1 VLLDALDPLG
11 ERRKQRLD
19 NRPQMKRI
27 LRGCMRSAEDSMNDL
42 ATIVGFVGGECKGES
57 QEQDAWREAPVPSAE
72 IKGKIRGRVKA
83 IFELVERGDDRRGLD
98 EVERGLVPLIFGL
111 ARLFLAYFLA
121 RREEHSASL
130 LERWQR
136 KGYRS
141 RKPERKYLG
150 TLFGQ
155 VCFWRTYVRQP
166 QGQGLHPLDHAL
178 GLTADGFS
186 SWVLEMCARLS
197 TLVSYEQ
204 VTALLL
210 YFLSWSPSKT
220 TVEKAVLG
228 LGRYTQ
234 EWFYAAPPPE
244 GDGEVLVIQ
253 FDSKATPTAT
263 EEELAKRRGKRQ
275 KERPLSPRHRGR
287 AKRARRGPKMRRRP
301 GDKSK
306 NGKAAT
312 IVAMY
317 TLKAD
322 KDKDGNRVLLGPIN
336 KKVYASYAPKRHA
349 FALAR
354 RDANKRGFH
363 QGSAKTTQIVTDG
376 DEDLESL
383 VKEFFP
389 EAKHTLDIV
398 HVLEYVWEA
407 GRLLFKE
414 GSAELTAW
422 VKKQESLLYRGK
434 AVLVVQHLCD
444 ARSKVAARDRERLQ
458 KIRDYLAKRLRLM
471 DYHELREQDLE
482 VASGAVEGAVRHVIA
497 KRFDSGSMR
506 WIKER
511 AEALLQLRSI
521 EINGDWQAFMLF
533 VKRRLRE
540 KGRRGASVQRLL
552 TTKPAPLP
560 TFGLGS
566 ISADKICA

>member
-1 VLLDALDPLG
+1 
-11 ERRKQRLD
+11 
-19 NRPQMKRI
+19 MK
-27 LRGCMRSAEDSMNDL
+27 DL

-57 QEQDAWREAPVPSAE
+57 GEQDAWREAPISSAA
-72 IKGKIRGRVKA
+72 IKGKIRGHVGV
-83 IFELVERGDDRRGLD
+83 IFEFVDRSDDRRGFD
-98 EVERGLVPLIFGL
+98 EVERGLLPLLFGL
-111 ARLFLAYFLA
+111 GRLLLAYFLA
-121 RREEHSASL
+121 RREERSADL
-130 LERWQR
+130 VDPWCR
-136 KGYRS
+136 KGYRR

-150 TLFGQ
+150 TFFGQ
-155 VCFWRTYVRQP
+155 VCFWRIYVRRSG
-166 QGQGLHPLDHAL
+166 GQGLHPLDLAL

-234 EWFYAAPPPE
+234 EWFAAAPPPA

-253 FDSKATPTAT
+253 IDSKATPTAT
-263 EEELAKRRGKRQ
+263 EEELEKRRGKRS

-287 AKRARRGPKMRRRP
+287 VKRARRGPKKRRKP

-312 IVAMY
+312 IVTMY
-317 TLKAD
+317 TLKKG
-322 KDKDGNRVLLGPIN
+322 KDKDGKHVLLGPIN

-349 FALAR
+349 VAVAR
-354 RDANKRGFH
+354 READKRGFAVDS
-363 QGSAKTTQIVTDG
+363 GKTTQIVTDG

-383 VKEFFP
+383 VKELFP
-389 EAKHTLDIV
+389 EARHTLDIV

-407 GRLLFKE
+407 GRFLFKE
-414 GSAELTAW
+414 GSAELAAW
-422 VKKQESLLYRGK
+422 VKKQESLLYKGK
-434 AVLVVQHLCD
+434 AVLVIQHICD
-444 ARSKVAARDRERLQ
+444 ARSQVARGPRERLNE
-458 KIRDYLAKRLRLM
+458 IRDYLAKRVRLM

-511 AEALLQLRSI
+511 AEPLLQLRSI
-521 EINGDWQAFMLF
+521 EINGDWRAFMLF
-533 VKRRLRE
+533 VKRRLLQKSQRE
-540 KGRRGASVQRLL
+540 APVQRLL
-552 TTKPAPLP
+552 TTKPPSLP
-560 TFGLGS
+560 TFGM
-566 ISADKICA
+566 AA